1 MLCARKHRDASL
13 RAGPRPCPGTC
24 KLSVLPLVLIL
35 VCFSTCAHRDPK
47 AVYDHAEQILQQGY
61 ITAAGKEAEEGYR
74 DFHSVSRELAW
85 KFAILRARV
94 LHWKG
99 RNDGKL
105 TLLAPEPEHPLS
117 CELAGKKQR
126 PSRRGRACLQTLLRT
141 GEKAAR
147 GVERLS

>member
-85 KFAILRARV
+85 KFAILRARG
-94 LHWKG
+94 LHWQG
-99 RNDGKL
+99 RNDQTL
-105 TLLAPEPEHPLS
+105 TLLPSAPEPPFSSEPPVHKH
-117 CELAGKKQR
+117 AWQ
-126 PSRRGRACLQTLLRT
+126 SRRPR
-141 GEKAAR
+141 
-147 GVERLS
+147 